1 MTTVER
7 LKQIAAKLTDDQL
20 DGLLAYATDL
30 AGEPLSHSVPTEVV
44 ASIERGVDQQRT
56 GNTQPAAD
64 VFDTTV
70 GTSLPIR
77 KPEDS
82 TLHTRH

>member
-7 LKQIAAKLTDDQL
+7 LKQVAARLTDDQL
-20 DGLLAYATDL
+20 DGLLAYATYL
-30 AGEPLSHSVPTEVV
+30 AGEPLFHSAPTEVV

-64 VFDTTV
+64 VFARRRNKLANPQT
-70 GTSLPIR
+70 
-77 KPEDS
+77 
-82 TLHTRH
+82 